1 MNYGELVAAVRA
13 RGHYGSQ
20 REASNVTMAVL
31 EILASRLPPR
41 QAAGLAAQLPGP
53 LAGKLRGW
61 HPPAS
66 FGVEEFLLR
75 VAEGASDGL
84 RSAEWDARAVLS
96 TLATAL
102 PQRQLGQLLS
112 VLPAAYAPLFGTPA
126 PATPPAPGRRK

>member
-1 MNYGELVAAVRA
+1 MKCSELVAAVRA
-13 RGHYGSQ
+13 RGHYGSH

-41 QAAGLAAQLPGP
+41 QAAGLAAQLPGS
-53 LAGKLRGW
+53 LAGPVQPRGG

-75 VAEGASDGL
+75 VAECAGDGL

-102 PQRQLGQLLS
+102 PPAQLGQLLS
-112 VLPAAYAPLFGTPA
+112 VLPAGYAPLFGTPA
-126 PATPPAPGRRK
+126 AHNR